1 MSRNRKK
8 MNAALFDL
16 LATQAADEGQ
26 PVEEPGQARFLKKL
40 SDDDAV
46 LMAGAEASEA
56 LIVTR
61 QIRLVRIRH
70 ADQTYFC
77 TFGLPSPDL
86 IPPGL
91 EMVDATPGLFVVAV
105 LTARVRPIASY
116 PATGGQA
123 FAIKDLLDRQYMG
136 SPGYEGHE
144 LDDVAPLF
152 PQLTVYRAS
161 EDRAYLEIDE
171 RVLGS
176 ILVRAYVDG
185 PIAMDS
191 ETLVTLTR
199 VFEDDSDLIP
209 FRNLVQ
215 GFLSISWENLF
226 VEIYRC
232 IEQLY
237 ALPRIEAL
245 KAELTYPSAA
255 RELAKILED
264 RLAWRP
270 KEADAFKA
278 LIMMCD
284 EAIVSR
290 LFGGLEST
298 AKESHLERCADA
310 VSELY
315 GLRNRIVH
323 YRPVHDRIAKS
334 DESWNVIIRG
344 MLDVAAQLYNTKAAS
359 YFA

>member
-1 MSRNRKK
+1 MS
-8 MNAALFDL
+8 AELFGL
-16 LATQAADEGQ
+16 LAAQAADEGQ
-26 PVEEPGQARFLKKL
+26 PVEGPGRARFIKKL
-40 SDDDAV
+40 SADDAA
-46 LMAGAEASEA
+46 LMAVAQASEA

-77 TFGLPSPDL
+77 TFGLPSPDV

-91 EMVDATPGLFVVAV
+91 EVVDATPGLFAVAV
-105 LTARVRPIASY
+105 LTARVRPIPSY
-116 PATGGQA
+116 PANGGQA
-123 FAIKDLLDRQYMG
+123 FAIKDLLDTQYIG
-136 SPGYEGHE
+136 SAGYEGHE
-144 LDDVAPLF
+144 LDDVARLF

-176 ILVRAYVDG
+176 ILVRAYIDG
-185 PIAMDS
+185 PIAMDA

-199 VFEDDSDLIP
+199 VFEGDSDLIP

-226 VEIYRC
+226 VEVYRC

-270 KEADAFKA
+270 KEGDAFEA
-278 LIMMCD
+278 LVRMCD

-290 LFGGLEST
+290 LFGGLDSP
-298 AKESHLERCADA
+298 AKDSHLERCADA

-315 GLRNRIVH
+315 SLRNRIVH

-344 MLDVAAQLYNTKAAS
+344 MLDITAQLYNTKAAS

>member
-8 MNAALFDL
+8 MSAELFDL
-16 LATQAADEGQ
+16 LAAQAADEGQ
-26 PVEEPGQARFLKKL
+26 PVEERGQARFIRKH
-40 SDDDAV
+40 SDDDAA
-46 LMAGAEASEA
+46 LMADAQASEA

-77 TFGLPSPDL
+77 TFGLPNPDV

-91 EMVDATPGLFVVAV
+91 EMVDATPGLFAVAV
-105 LTARVRPIASY
+105 LTARVRPIPSY
-116 PATGGQA
+116 PATASQA
-123 FAIKDLLDRQYMG
+123 FAIKDLLDTQYMG
-136 SPGYEGHE
+136 SAGYEGHE
-144 LDDVAPLF
+144 LDDVARLF

-176 ILVRAYVDG
+176 ILVRAYIDG
-185 PIAMDS
+185 PIALDS

-237 ALPRIEAL
+237 ALPRVEAL
-245 KAELTYPSAA
+245 KAELTYTSAA
-255 RELAKILED
+255 RELARILED

-270 KEADAFKA
+270 KEADAFEA
-278 LIMMCD
+278 LVRMCD
-284 EAIVSR
+284 EAIVAR
-290 LFGGLEST
+290 LFGGLDAP
-298 AKESHLERCADA
+298 AKDSHLERCAA
-310 VSELY
+310 AASELY

-323 YRPVHDRIAKS
+323 YRPVHDRIEKS

-344 MLDVAAQLYNTKAAS
+344 MLDLAAQLYNTKAAS

>member
-1 MSRNRKK
+1 MS
-8 MNAALFDL
+8 AELFEL
-16 LATQAADEGQ
+16 LAAQAASEGQ
-26 PVEEPGQARFLKKL
+26 PVAEPRQARFIKKL
-40 SDDDAV
+40 SDDDAA
-46 LMAGAEASEA
+46 LMAAAKAYEA

-70 ADQTYFC
+70 ADKTYFC
-77 TFGLPSPDL
+77 TFGLPSPEI

-91 EMVDATPGLFVVAV
+91 EVVDATPGLFAVAV
-105 LTARVRPIASY
+105 LTAKVRPISSY
-116 PATGGQA
+116 PATGSQA
-123 FAIKDLLDRQYMG
+123 FAIKDLLDTQYMG
-136 SPGYEGHE
+136 SAGYEGHE
-144 LDDVAPLF
+144 LDDVARLF
-152 PQLTVYRAS
+152 PELTVYRAS

-176 ILVRAYVDG
+176 ILVRAYIDG
-185 PIAMDS
+185 PIAMDD

-270 KEADAFKA
+270 KEADAFEA
-278 LIMMCD
+278 LVRMCD

-290 LFGGLEST
+290 LFGGLESA
-298 AKESHLERCADA
+298 AKDSHSERCADA

-315 GLRNRIVH
+315 NLRNRIVH
-323 YRPVHDRIAKS
+323 YRPAHDRIAKS

-344 MLDVAAQLYNTKAAS
+344 MLDVVAQLYNTKAAS